1 MGFDRIRPIN
11 IIVGRNNSGK
21 STLLDACRIAF
32 SADPHPDGVAIT
44 LSKIVSN
51 KDVETIP
58 DDPREFRDGSLS
70 SRRCPKRF
78 CQGKVQDAFMTAEQV
93 SFDQYKFLD
102 FQTPLDELAKVDRMV
117 FEFAGSVLSRTF
129 APLFTGWRWNAI
141 SSERNV
147 VPETIEGH
155 WIPQPNG
162 SGMTRCVENLM
173 NRAEANRVDLIETR
187 LIPAMNSILG
197 PDNVYE
203 RITLRR
209 NGNLWEMY
217 LEEKTKGSIPISATG
232 SGVKTVLQVLMNL
245 TVLPEA
251 INVSPSDC
259 IFAFE
264 ELENNLHPA
273 TVRRLFSYLRSY
285 SEKKNCHFFIT
296 THSHIVIDMFS
307 NDELAQILH
316 VTHDGQF
323 ASVRTL
329 ESHSHAMDTLDDLDV
344 RASDLLQTNVVV
356 WVEGPTDAMY
366 FERWIDLHTDCKLR
380 RGVDYQCVTYGGS
393 VGSHLTFNLDLQEKL
408 IEATRI
414 CRHSI
419 FIADSNRSSA
429 KADADKHAIR
439 IAEEVDRIGGFSW
452 ITVGREI
459 ENYLPVEL
467 VANAANT
474 SLEKLSRYADI
485 YKAIRAVRGNKTEMS
500 KIVLANRVI
509 PQLAKENMYLDDL
522 KERLTEVCKSIG
534 QWNQRTL

>member
-1 MGFDRIRPIN
+1 
-11 IIVGRNNSGK
+11 
-21 STLLDACRIAF
+21 
-32 SADPHPDGVAIT
+32 
-44 LSKIVSN
+44 
-51 KDVETIP
+51 
-58 DDPREFRDGSLS
+58 
-70 SRRCPKRF
+70 
-78 CQGKVQDAFMTAEQV
+78 
-93 SFDQYKFLD
+93 
-102 FQTPLDELAKVDRMV
+102 MV

-129 APLFTGWRWNAI
+129 TPLFSGWRWNAI

-147 VPETIEGH
+147 VPETVEGD
-155 WIPQPNG
+155 WIPRPNG
-162 SGMTRCVENLM
+162 SGMTRCVESLM
-173 NRAEANRVDLIETR
+173 NRAEENRVDLIETR

-197 PDNVYE
+197 PDNIYE

-209 NGNLWEMY
+209 KGDLWEMY

-251 INVSPSDC
+251 INLSPSDC

-273 TVRRLFSYLRSY
+273 TVRRLFSHLRSY
-285 SEKKNCHFFIT
+285 CEKKNCHFFIT

-316 VTHDGQF
+316 VTHDGEF

-329 ESHSHAMDTLDDLDV
+329 ECHSHAMDALDDLDV

-393 VGSHLTFNLDLQEKL
+393 VGSHLTFNLDLEEKL

-419 FIADSNRSSA
+419 FIADSNRSIA
-429 KADADKHAIR
+429 KKDTDKHAIR
-439 IAEEVDRIGGFSW
+439 IAKEVDRSGGFSW
-452 ITVGREI
+452 ITCGREI

-467 VANAANT
+467 VSHAANA
-474 SLEKLSRYADI
+474 SLKKLSRYADI
-485 YKAIRAVRGNKTEMS
+485 YKAIRTARGNKTEMS
-500 KIVLANRVI
+500 KLVLANRVI
-509 PQLAKENMYLDDL
+509 PKLTKENMYLDDL
-522 KERLTEVCKSIG
+522 KE
-534 QWNQRTL
+534 TLSKACERIRKGNKKCS